1 MPRQE
6 RSAATP
12 VQELSTLLELWQWWL
27 KEDYSLDLIVT
38 DPAEQAGQPPTKHHF
53 VFGPCDRREPAA
65 DETFHF
71 DEKLEAL
78 MDSLHRAEPLPGCHK
93 PARIA
98 GLRIILFNQD
108 IAYQASLETGPNK
121 VEIVFDLSS
130 VAFGKGRVPGYVRA
144 VRMGRKWLIRPR
156 HPEIVSLA
164 GFEGD
169 IEECL
174 REIFLA
180 ASVAPHPY
188 QEYIDANKEQYDQ
201 AMAAGRRIP
210 E

>member
-1 MPRQE
+1 MPRHE

-27 KEDYSLDLIVT
+27 KEDYSLDLVVT
-38 DPAEQAGQPPTKHHF
+38 DPAPEPTASPTRHHY

-65 DETFHF
+65 DEVFHF
-71 DEKLEAL
+71 DENLTQL
-78 MDSLHRAEPLPGCHK
+78 QDLLHRSLPLPGCRK

-98 GLRIILFNQD
+98 GIRIVVFNQD
-108 IAYQASLETGPNK
+108 LAYHVTLETGPNK
-121 VEIVFDLSS
+121 AEIHFEVRSM
-130 VAFGKGRVPGYVRA
+130 AFGKGRIPDYVKA

-169 IEECL
+169 IDECL

-180 ASVAPHPY
+180 AAAAPHAY
-188 QEYIDANKEQYDQ
+188 QEYIDANKEQYQQ
-201 AMAAGRRIP
+201 ALDGARRIP

>member
-27 KEDYSLDLIVT
+27 KEDYSLDLIVS
-38 DPAEQAGQPPTKHHF
+38 DPSGQEGVPPVRHHY
-53 VFGPCDRREPAA
+53 VFGAFDRREPASG
-65 DETFHF
+65 EIFHF
-71 DEKLEAL
+71 DSRLEEL
-78 MDSLHRAEPLPGCHK
+78 MDSLHRGEPLPGCNK

-98 GLRIILFNQD
+98 GIRIVLFNQD
-108 IAYQASLETGPNK
+108 VAYQASLETGPNK

-169 IEECL
+169 IDECL

-188 QEYIDANKEQYDQ
+188 QEYIDVNKEQYEQ
-201 AMAAGRRIP
+201 ALAGGRRIP